1 MQRLRRQFRQ
11 GLARI
16 AIERLKFLDESG
28 INRAMTRR
36 YGRSPRGQRVV
47 GSVPENRGPNTTIVG
62 TLGLAGVSAI
72 ATLEG
77 AMNGARF
84 QGYVEQTLAPT
95 LAVGD
100 LVVMD
105 NLPAHKVQGIAAA
118 IEARGAQLLYLP
130 PYSPDFSPIEHCWSK
145 VKTYLRKA
153 KARSQESLEAA
164 LEQALATVTAS
175 DARGW
180 FRQCGYALHHN

>member
-11 GLARI
+11 RLGRI

-36 YGRSPRGQRVV
+36 YGRAPSGQRVV

-84 QGYVEQTLAPT
+84 QAMWRRPW
-95 LAVGD
+95 
-100 LVVMD
+100 
-105 NLPAHKVQGIAAA
+105 P
-118 IEARGAQLLYLP
+118 RPWQLGM
-130 PYSPDFSPIEHCWSK
+130 W
-145 VKTYLRKA
+145 
-153 KARSQESLEAA
+153 
-164 LEQALATVTAS
+164 
-175 DARGW
+175 W
-180 FRQCGYALHHN
+180 